1 MLLHSRQYSRVPSLP
16 RVSRTPN
23 LRIFAREDADFPTSY
38 TLERGIPVASP
49 SSPNCPTRRLRG
61 LALWHYGKWSV
72 FCSSPSLLFGN
83 RIQSTRSRLSFCFE
97 MDVGESRLTGKV
109 GNWRPRK
116 RNNLC
121 EIPPRLIRR
130 RKSVNDIIHRY
141 SSICPSIESS
151 NR

>member
-1 MLLHSRQYSRVPSLP
+1 MLLHSRVNTPEFH

-23 LRIFAREDADFPTSY
+23 LPTFAADFPTSY
-38 TLERGIPVASP
+38 TLERGIPVGSA

-61 LALWHYGKWSV
+61 LALWRYGKWSV
-72 FCSSPSLLFGN
+72 FCSSLSLLFGN

-109 GNWRPRK
+109 DNWRPRK

-130 RKSVNDIIHRY
+130 RKSVNDIIHCY